1 MKPSFP
7 ADDAVPI
14 KLQQVLHIT
23 YMLGLFLRSPTQ
35 LWHTSLTNTAVTL
48 WECNKRGSQLC
59 FWGISAT
66 DCDAILNERF
76 IISIQNSSCVPP
88 SGAVPD
94 GYVVRKMMNE
104 SLENDEWIVGKWWM
118 NRWKMM
124 NESLEN
130 GDFYCQMM
138 VFFIETWSFV
148 NKTQIQA
155 ASHWPGS
162 GWSLARAQSHQRQT
176 QYSFPSYV
184 ARALAVHLARY
195 QPLMRWAFHFILTVE
210 YTLDRMV
217 FIDLLK
223 TMDLILDC
231 GGRSGLCRCVWWF

>member
-1 MKPSFP
+1 MKPFFP

-104 SLENDEWIVGKWWM
+104 SLEN
-118 NRWKMM
+118 
-124 NESLEN
+124 

-138 VFFIETWSFV
+138 VSSIETWSFV

-195 QPLMRWAFHFILTVE
+195 QPLMRWAFHFILTVD